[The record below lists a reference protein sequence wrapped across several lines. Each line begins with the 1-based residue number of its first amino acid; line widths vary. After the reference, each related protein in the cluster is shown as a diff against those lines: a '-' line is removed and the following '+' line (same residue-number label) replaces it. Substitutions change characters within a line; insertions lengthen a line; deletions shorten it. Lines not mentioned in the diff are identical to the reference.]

1 MNQEY
6 LIQNNAEIEA
16 IKSYKPQNVEKRM
29 FSANNGNCWYVR
41 FSADGD
47 NENAAKQL
55 SSLDEHVQ
63 TSFHVTVLES
73 GCSAYF
79 NKRLYPII
87 NEFENNLR
95 KLLYLTSAI
104 NQDEKSTANITGL
117 EAQDFGQIF
126 TLLFVDNAFVDKVK
140 GDIKNRNRDY
150 FSKADVIASIESI
163 DENTL
168 WDVLLGKDS
177 VPLLRKRFN
186 DVRTYRNDVMHSH
199 YINWKRY
206 RDISDLY
213 KKINVELDEA
223 INDIEVVESKTPSK
237 HNFNQVLEGALRTQ
251 ELIASIMDS
260 VKQNMEQSQYLS
272 EITTQDGA
280 LVELQKRIKDIYDSY
295 SISPRILREIRQF
308 EEIASELQDRYPFLF
323 QIAEGEKDKVE

>member
-6 LIQNNAEIEA
+6 LIQDNAEIEA
-16 IKSYKPQNVEKRM
+16 IKFYKPQNVEKRM

-237 HNFNQVLEGALRTQ
+237 PNFNQVLEGALRTQ

-295 SISPRILREIRQF
+295 SISPQILRGIRQF
-308 EEIASELQDRYPFLF
+308 GEIASELQDRYPFLF